1 MTDDNGNTRVTRH
14 WPTMLLGVIVAA
26 IFLTVIFSYQV
37 EDRETALV
45 ITLDKVSNNPVGA
58 GLHFRWPYPIQKIEK
73 FDNRYRVFD
82 GNVGRLEETLTKD
95 GHNVIV
101 GIYTIYKIID
111 PVAFFKKLVDVTNAE
126 DTLNAWMRS
135 VKTETFGRY
144 DFNQLVNVNPKEMKL
159 SEIEQEM
166 LAKLRVTAKDYGM
179 EIKSVGIKAINIP
192 ETITE
197 SVFTRMKNERAK
209 EAATF
214 RARGKREAEKIR
226 TEADTKS
233 RKVLAEAEAEAQI
246 IRSKGDAEA
255 AQHYAVFK
263 QDPELAIFLR
273 KLESLRRVMQD
284 KTTLILDTNSA
295 PFDILKMDS
304 DSLKPP
310 AENIVK

>member
-1 MTDDNGNTRVTRH
+1 MTDGHENTKITRH

-101 GIYTIYKIID
+101 GIYSIYKITD
-111 PVAFFKKLVDVTNAE
+111 PVVFFKKLVNVSNAE
-126 DTLNAWMRS
+126 ETLNAWMRS

-144 DFNQLVNVNPKEMKL
+144 DFNQLVNVDPKEMKL
-159 SEIEQEM
+159 SEIEKEM
-166 LAKLRVTAKDYGM
+166 LGKLRSTAKDYGM
-179 EIKSVGIKAINIP
+179 EIKSIGIKAINIP

-214 RARGKREAEKIR
+214 RAKGRREAEKIR

-255 AQHYAVFK
+255 AQYYAVFK

-295 PFDILKMDS
+295 PFDLLKMNS
-304 DSLKPP
+304 DSLKSP

>member
-1 MTDDNGNTRVTRH
+1 MTDGNEKTKVTRH
-14 WPTMLLGVIVAA
+14 WATMLLGLIVAA

-45 ITLDKVSNNPVGA
+45 ITLDKVSSDPVGP

-101 GIYTIYKIID
+101 GIYAIYKISD
-111 PVAFFKKLVDVTNAE
+111 PVVFFKKLVDVTNAE

-144 DFNQLVNVNPKEMKL
+144 DFKQLVNVNPKEVKL
-159 SEIEQEM
+159 SEMEGMM
-166 LAKLRVTAKDYGM
+166 LDKLRATAADYGI
-179 EIKSVGIKAINIP
+179 EVKSVGVKAINIP

-214 RARGKREAEKIR
+214 RARGKREAEKIK

-255 AQHYAVFK
+255 AKYYAVFK
-263 QDPELAIFLR
+263 ENPELAIFLR

-295 PFDILKMDS
+295 PFDILKMNS
-304 DSLKPP
+304 DSLNVPAKP
-310 AENIVK
+310 AAK